1 MEEPRQHIQIRERAG
16 LEEARLNQDFI
27 AFVTKWST
35 PLLVV
40 IALIVGGN
48 FLYAQYTKRQEEKT
62 TLAFDQLAA
71 AAAVANPSP
80 ESLRNVAAE
89 FAGVGSVAEI
99 ARLKAGDAYMR
110 AVMRGV
116 KPGADLNQDG
126 TLKVPTDEMSAED
139 RASFLDSAA
148 NEYKLVAEATSGRRG
163 KEVLHVGALF
173 GLASVAESRGDAAG
187 AKSYYDQIQSIA
199 SGTTDLKAFAK
210 LAAARIEDLN
220 SILVVGKLPLHATL
234 APATKEEPKPVA
246 PPTGLDLPAPSGVM
260 GPDVPAAPAAAPVES
275 APSSNPVQP
284 SSTPAPAPAP
294 TPEPAPASPK

>member
-48 FLYAQYTKRQEEKT
+48 FLYAQYAKRQEEKT

-80 ESLRNVAAE
+80 ESLRKVAEE
-89 FAGVGSVAEI
+89 FAGVGSVAEL

-116 KPGADLNQDG
+116 KPGSDLNQDG
-126 TLKVPTDEMSAED
+126 TLKVATDEMTAED
-139 RASFLDSAA
+139 RASFLDSA
-148 NEYKLVAEATSGRRG
+148 NEQYKLVAEATSGRRG
-163 KEVLHVGALF
+163 KEILHVGALF
-173 GLASVAESRGDAAG
+173 GLAGVAESRGDAPA
-187 AKSYYDQIQSIA
+187 AKALYEQIQSIT
-199 SGTTDLKAFAK
+199 SGTTDLKAFSK
-210 LAAARIEDLN
+210 LAGTRIEDLN
-220 SILVVGKLPLHATL
+220 SILAVGKLPLHATL

-246 PPTGLDLPAPSGVM
+246 PPADLPTPSGVM
-260 GPDVPAAPAAAPVES
+260 GPVVPAAPAAAPEET
-275 APSSNPVQP
+275 APSSSPVQP
-284 SSTPAPAPAP
+284 SSSPAPAPAP
-294 TPEPAPASPK
+294 SPASEPAPASPK